1 MIKKFSKVT
10 SIAFS
15 MILMLILGVGNVDA
29 RVMTEKINGPDA
41 ISGKTTY
48 TGVYKLST
56 DEYSSVQGPKTHIKM
71 TAVGSLEMGT
81 RAYANTRNYQIQIFE
96 DDEYPNTDELVRTYT
111 MTIRGRNLTKGYTID
126 RTEDNGN
133 IDSAGDTTAELY
145 LSAYLPEL
153 AGDTSYNSGN
163 LFIFKFYIGEKMNGA
178 QLWDDCVAYHV
189 SYS

>member
-1 MIKKFSKVT
+1 MIKKSLKVT
-10 SIAFS
+10 SFVFS
-15 MILMLILGVGNVDA
+15 MIIMLILGVGNVDA
-29 RVMTEKINGPDA
+29 RVFTSEIKGPDA

-48 TGVYKLST
+48 TGIYKLTT

-96 DDEYPNTDELVRTYT
+96 DDEYPNADELVRTYT

-126 RTEDNGN
+126 RIEDNGN

-153 AGDTSYNSGN
+153 AGDTSYNSSN
-163 LFIFKFYIGEKMNGA
+163 IFNFKFYIGEKMNEA
-178 QLWDDCVAYHV
+178 QLWDDCKTYHV
-189 SYS
+189 SYN